1 MMVDDIPNRPLYFYQ
16 KDIIAQMAPVEERME
31 QFSMENSFF
40 YWVNQLQMAMFNL
53 NG

>member
-40 YWVNQLQMAMFNL
+40 FI
-53 NG
+53 G